1 MATLAFPSDDVKARK
16 LEYEPSF
23 WELARRAN
31 QPPPRI
37 EKFPWSE
44 YVNSLSFKSEMAN
57 ASANMLGAT
66 AQAHRQQNIEMLA
79 QQQSIAS
86 GLPLTHVRAMMQP
99 HAPLPIDA
107 AENETRQRL
116 ERHGRE
122 NETAMTAMLRRAH
135 AQRERGE
142 AARAAAAGARGTR
155 LTIEELERLGGVEAL
170 PPVESDGGGF
180 TDVDEGDAASFAP
193 VAPGQG
199 SSSSTALRGDRP
211 GSQSLLDAAAGAVD
225 HDPGAM
231 LLAVH
236 RHQPR
241 QNLASELRDFATQEI
256 IPTVSQYA
264 STAATLGR
272 AASPSKKRVRDVMEG
287 GRALWGSVGRASGE
301 LFAKGLGAGHGML
314 PSAEQV
320 MGGVAASHAALA
332 PVRGAI
338 SGAQSS
344 LVGRLT
350 TSPGQTPGA
359 EAVDEN
365 DNTWH
370 NYPAD
375 EPQRIVSRLWHSDRS
390 VRRFLM
396 DQFAS
401 RSDDPLAFVPT
412 SEDTLRLFKVVFE
425 AAYEGD
431 REDGG
436 IPRSVIRNFLDA
448 AHNASGALGER
459 IRRMQSSMD
468 RDIRGT
474 ASTAVALRR

>member
-79 QQQSIAS
+79 QQQSVTS

-116 ERHGRE
+116 ERQGRE
-122 NETAMTAMLRRAH
+122 NESAMTAMLRRAH
-135 AQRERGE
+135 AQREREE
-142 AARAAAAGARGTR
+142 AARSAAAGARPTR

-170 PPVESDGGGF
+170 PAESDGGGF

-241 QNLASELRDFATQEI
+241 RNLASELRDFATQEI
-256 IPTVSQYA
+256 IPTVAGYA

-272 AASPSKKRVRDVMEG
+272 AASPSKKRMRGAIEG
-287 GRALWGSVGRASGE
+287 AGALWGSVGRASGE
-301 LFAKGLGAGHGML
+301 LLAKGLGAGHGML

-320 MGGVAASHAALA
+320 IGGVAASHAALA
-332 PVRGAI
+332 PARGAL

-344 LVGRLT
+344 LVGRRT
-350 TSPGQTPGA
+350 GA

-370 NYPAD
+370 NYPED
-375 EPQRIVSRLWHSDRS
+375 EPQRIVSRLWHSDGS

-401 RSDDPLAFVPT
+401 RSGDPLAFVPT
-412 SEDTLRLFKVVFE
+412 SKDTLRLFKVVFE

-448 AHNASGALGER
+448 AHNASGALGDR

-468 RDIRGT
+468 RGIRGT
-474 ASTAVALRR
+474 ASTTVALR